1 MCIVN
6 VYPEEENIF
15 VWARD
20 VVSELRT
27 PQFSFIPTEYFATY
41 FEWDPIHTAKELE
54 SAATSKVTGADVL
67 SFGSQRFKLLLKGL
81 AGISGSMSSGLSESQ
96 TVTTAATESDV
107 MRKKQDRIA
116 LL

>member
-27 PQFSFIPTEYFATY
+27 PQFSSIPTEYFSTY
-41 FEWDPIHTAKELE
+41 FEWDPIHTAKELD
-54 SAATSKVTGADVL
+54 SAPTSKVTGADAL
-67 SFGSQRFKLLLKGL
+67 SFGSQRFSLLLKILESNLKSNDG
-81 AGISGSMSSGLSESQ
+81 ASVTSSS
-96 TVTTAATESDV
+96 TAATSNTS
-107 MRKKQDRIA
+107 ITA
-116 LL
+116 FSLL